1 MSRHKRPKKWRSDR
15 KGNPLEIARLER
27 ETKDRAVFRAEILN
41 PPRIY
46 AVRASEIPR
55 MRTAI
60 ITPHDPETRT

>member
-1 MSRHKRPKKWRSDR
+1 MPRHKRPKKWRSNR
-15 KGNPLEIARLER
+15 KGNPLEIARLKREVSVRITER
-27 ETKDRAVFRAEILN
+27 SETEA
-41 PPRIY
+41 RIY